1 MAMVRWE
8 PFRDLIATQE
18 RFNRMFNETLASFFG
33 ESEFSPQGW
42 VPAVDIY
49 ETYDS
54 VVLSAE
60 LPGVKPEDV
69 DVRIEGNTLHLK
81 GERKMDPEVKEENFR
96 QVERSYG
103 SFSRSFVL
111 PASVDPDNVDAKYSN
126 GVLTLTMRKREEAKP
141 KTIKILAA
149 KN

>member
-1 MAMVRWE
+1 MAMVQWE
-8 PFRDLIATQE
+8 PFRNLIATQE
-18 RFNRMFNETLASFFG
+18 RFNRMFNEALASFFG
-33 ESEFSPQGW
+33 ESEFSSQGW
-42 VPAVDIY
+42 IPAVDIY
-49 ETYDS
+49 ETDDS

-81 GERKMDPEVKEENFR
+81 GERKMEPEVKEENFR

-111 PASVDPDNVDAKYSN
+111 PASVNPDNIDAKYNN